1 MDTEIR
7 GHEITAGPGA
17 HGERPRAPFVPRG
30 LLADT
35 MPPASL
41 PQSPRRKP
49 RGSSTSGSGGR
60 LCTSRECPPPTWVPH
75 PLATSEGRSPP
86 RDGRPYFFTGVNIP
100 RYRGVLPPGPEA
112 SCPNVTRDCLA
123 WGTASSDS
131 DPGSSWLDSSLLP
144 AFQGRGRRKISLPP
158 TLWKCP
164 LTTESLHT
172 SEGHAEMFRHVRQTS
187 KSNFMMPESLLSH
200 QSSDFYGVH
209 LSGRE
214 EGGERGAISR
224 AVVKGEHRDPNR
236 KCNGVKAIAALGRD
250 RGEENRARPLAGT
263 LSPSRRQTAGPGPL
277 GLPPAPRLSLGF
289 PRGQDRGEPEH
300 RSPRDAAWSGPRP
313 PAEAGGDGDL
323 RGVRRGDAC

>member
-17 HGERPRAPFVPRG
+17 HGEQPRAPFVPRG

-41 PQSPRRKP
+41 PQSPHRNPGARPPVGVGVGCALLENVLLP
-49 RGSSTSGSGGR
+49 RGYPTPSSPRRAAAPRVTGARIS
-60 LCTSRECPPPTWVPH
+60 
-75 PLATSEGRSPP
+75 SPVSIF
-86 RDGRPYFFTGVNIP
+86 RVTG
-100 RYRGVLPPGPEA
+100 A
-112 SCPNVTRDCLA
+112 SCHPVPRLRDCLA
-123 WGTASSDS
+123 WGTASSDL

>member
-17 HGERPRAPFVPRG
+17 HGERPRAPLVPRG

-35 MPPASL
+35 MPLASL

-49 RGSSTSGSGGR
+49 RGSSPSGSGGR

-86 RDGRPYFFTGVNIP
+86 VTGARISSLVSIF
-100 RYRGVLPPGPEA
+100 RVTGA
-112 SCPNVTRDCLA
+112 SCHPVPRLRDCLA
-123 WGTASSDS
+123 RGTASSDS

>member
-1 MDTEIR
+1 MSGRERPSFLGGFLQTR
-7 GHEITAGPGA
+7 CRRPRSRRARAANPGA
-17 HGERPRAPFVPRG
+17 RPPVGVGVGCALLENVLLPRG
-30 LLADT
+30 Y
-35 MPPASL
+35 
-41 PQSPRRKP
+41 
-49 RGSSTSGSGGR
+49 
-60 LCTSRECPPPTWVPH
+60 PTP
-75 PLATSEGRSPP
+75 SPP
-86 RDGRPYFFTGVNIP
+86 RRAAAPRVTGARISSPVSIF
-100 RYRGVLPPGPEA
+100 RVTGA
-112 SCPNVTRDCLA
+112 SCHPVPRLRDCLA

-323 RGVRRGDAC
+323 RGVRRGDTC